1 MCVYTDIT
9 IFIENKKEI
18 LIVIT
23 VLISVTGDVVT
34 CNMLNHSVVS
44 DSWLLSVSVVHLV
57 PFFGSEVHRAVAV
70 V

>member
-44 DSWLLSVSVVHLV
+44 DSWQPHGCKESLRL
-57 PFFGSEVHRAVAV
+57 
-70 V
+70 

>member
-23 VLISVTGDVVT
+23 VLISVTGDVVM
-34 CNMLNHSVVS
+34 CNMLSHSVVS
-44 DSWLLSVSVVHLV
+44 DSWQPHGCKESLRL
-57 PFFGSEVHRAVAV
+57 
-70 V
+70 